1 MKRILVFV
9 LLFLLAFASAAQ
21 SVTVNGV
28 FDYGKAK
35 DLVSRLNKVRKGNQ
49 LPLLTMERDLTEAAM
64 LRAAELSTQW
74 DFNKGGVQV
83 PMHIHQRPNEAP
95 FYTIVEE
102 MYAPK
107 KFDSEVFGEIFVC
120 GAASDVWAAEQR
132 KAIIKDQKTRGKWT
146 HVGVGVCYESGRIF
160 WVVLYTRTGN
170 GKTDVP
176 DGLWSAQV
184 RVDTVSGGST
194 KVLLKEAAD
203 STQSRKSTEVQ
214 GKFLYDMAAE
224 ITVLVNKDRQA
235 ENLPALIRDSVL
247 TVCAMLRAAEL
258 STGTSVISTMT
269 QKYGADVWD
278 GRTTQETIFD
288 YSHTR
293 PNLKFCT
300 AILDDGSRH
309 SENLAYNFHD
319 AQTVETA
326 WMNSPGHRA
335 NILRSSWK
343 LIGVGVFENN
353 SGIYLIQYF
362 SNGRLSKRCQSK
374 IHEMVTVQVSLDPKV
389 PTKVL
394 KKKRIQ

>member
-1 MKRILVFV
+1 MKKLLSFILFT
-9 LLFLLAFASAAQ
+9 LAISVSAQ

-35 DLVSRLNKVRKGNQ
+35 DLVSRLNKVRKASQ

-74 DFNKGGVQV
+74 DFNVGGVQV
-83 PMHIHQRPNEAP
+83 PMHVHQRPNEAP
-95 FYTIVEE
+95 FYTIVAE

-107 KFDSEVFGEIFVC
+107 KFDSEIFGEIFVC
-120 GAASDVWAAEQR
+120 GAASEVWAAEQR

-146 HVGVGVCYESGRIF
+146 HVGVGVCYESGRVF
-160 WVVLYTRTGN
+160 WVVLYTKSGN

-184 RVDTVSGGST
+184 QVDTVRGGST
-194 KVLLKEAAD
+194 RVLSKEAAD
-203 STQSRKSTEVQ
+203 STQSRKSMEVQ
-214 GKFLYDMAAE
+214 GRFLYDMAAE
-224 ITVLVNKDRQA
+224 IAVLVNQDRQA
-235 ENLPALIRDSVL
+235 EKLPALIRDSVL
-247 TVCAMLRAAEL
+247 TLCAMLRAAEL

-288 YSHTR
+288 HSHTR
-293 PNLKFCT
+293 PNYRSCT
-300 AILDDGSRH
+300 TILEDGSSH
-309 SENLAYNFHD
+309 SENLAYNFYE
-319 AQTVETA
+319 AQSVETA

-335 NILRSSWK
+335 NILRKSTK
-343 LIGVGVFENN
+343 LIGVGVFENS
-353 SGIYLIQYF
+353 SGRYLIQYF

-374 IHEMVTVQVSLDPKV
+374 ARETVTVQVSLDPKV

-394 KKKRIQ
+394 KKQRIK

>member
-1 MKRILVFV
+1 MKKLLSFILFT
-9 LLFLLAFASAAQ
+9 LAISVSAQ

-35 DLVSRLNKVRKGNQ
+35 DLVSRLNKVRKASQ

-64 LRAAELSTQW
+64 LRAVELSTQW
-74 DFNKGGVQV
+74 DFNVGGVQV
-83 PMHIHQRPNEAP
+83 PMHVHQRPNEAP
-95 FYTIVEE
+95 FYTIVAE

-107 KFDSEVFGEIFVC
+107 KFDSEIFGEIFVC
-120 GAASDVWAAEQR
+120 GAASDVWVAEQR

-146 HVGVGVCYESGRIF
+146 HVGVGVCYESGRVF
-160 WVVLYTRTGN
+160 WVVLYTKSGN

-184 RVDTVSGGST
+184 QVDTVRGGST
-194 KVLLKEAAD
+194 RVLSKEAAD
-203 STQSRKSTEVQ
+203 STQSRKSMEVQ
-214 GKFLYDMAAE
+214 GRFLYDMAAE
-224 ITVLVNKDRQA
+224 IAVLVNQDRQA
-235 ENLPALIRDSVL
+235 EKLPALIRDSVL
-247 TVCAMLRAAEL
+247 TLCAMLRAAEL

-288 YSHTR
+288 HSHTR
-293 PNLKFCT
+293 PNYRSCT
-300 AILDDGSRH
+300 TILEDGSSH
-309 SENLAYNFHD
+309 SENLAYNFYE
-319 AQTVETA
+319 AQSVETA

-335 NILRSSWK
+335 NILRESTK
-343 LIGVGVFENN
+343 LIGVGVFENS
-353 SGIYLIQYF
+353 SGRYLIQYF

-374 IHEMVTVQVSLDPKV
+374 ARETVTVQVSLDPKV

-394 KKKRIQ
+394 KKQRIK